1 MRLNF
6 ILLAIASICLIAP
19 LFGCAAPE
27 QQTKAEQDQIVVE
40 CAEFG
45 LWRVMASDTESEFYK
60 LLKESNLADV
70 ITIEDLD
77 FRLLLALEA
86 DGIVL
91 GATEDPFGQHKDY
104 IAFKAD
110 FYREMFH
117 WGQLPPED
125 IMEKAGVFERP

>member
-1 MRLNF
+1 MKAN
-6 ILLAIASICLIAP
+6 ITLLAIASILLIASI
-19 LFGCAAPE
+19 LGCALSE

-60 LLKESNLADV
+60 LLKQSNLADV

-77 FRLLLALEA
+77 FRLLLALEV

-91 GATEDPFGQHKDY
+91 GAEQDPSGEHIDY

-110 FYREMFH
+110 FYRELFN
-117 WGQLPPED
+117 WGNLPPPE
-125 IMEKAGVFERP
+125 IMNTVGSTE